1 MSGLGGIHQG
11 GLKLRFVKSED
22 EISRRELLKLVLPR
36 YEVIPFIEPGLCRG
50 SQECGLCLDTCPL
63 KAIKV
68 EADEVTINTVICSGC
83 GACTIACP
91 TRAIV
96 YPTFPLEYLD
106 KVIEGLLLS
115 EATLPESRILAL
127 ICQYCLPAPD
137 KDGAGQ
143 LTYPSNVPS
152 LRIPC
157 LAMASSWL
165 MLRAFDRGAQGLA
178 LIAHK
183 KCSLKLDLSIW
194 QENVRFVQSLLGC
207 WEIEPERIRV
217 FDMADDSHDV
227 ARELDQFTREMALLA
242 PTPLSVSEPISMP
255 VDSLLLPALIK
266 GLVNKVGSLSKR
278 AVTIPMVP
286 FGRLEAGSQCTG
298 CGLCAIGCPTEALT
312 TSSSEETASYQLL
325 FRHDLCVV
333 CGKCVEVCPEKCL
346 QLERILELDR
356 TNSSAVVLFEDRIVK
371 CGQCGSVIGYGAM
384 IEKLQ
389 VKLTEMG
396 DAYAS
401 QLELCPSC
409 KMKVQFSS
417 GGREV
422 R

>member
-1 MSGLGGIHQG
+1 MSGFRGIHQDR
-11 GLKLRFVKSED
+11 LKIRFVKSED
-22 EISRRELLKLVLPR
+22 EISRRELLRLVLPR

-68 EADEVTINTVICSGC
+68 ETDEVIVNTVLCSGC
-83 GACTIACP
+83 GVCTIACP

-96 YPTFPLEYLD
+96 YPTFLLEHLD
-106 KVIEGLLLS
+106 EEIEGLLLS
-115 EATLPESRILAL
+115 EATLPEFRILAL
-127 ICQYCLPAPD
+127 ICQNCLLAPD

-143 LTYPSNVPS
+143 LTFPSSVAG

-157 LAMASSWL
+157 LAMASPWL

-183 KCSLKLDLSIW
+183 KCSLELDPSIW
-194 QENVRFVQSLLGC
+194 QENVRFVQSLLDC
-207 WEIEPERIRV
+207 WGIEPERIRV
-217 FDMADDSHDV
+217 FDMADDFHDV
-227 ARELDQFTREMALLA
+227 ARELDQFIREMAPLA
-242 PTPLSVSEPISMP
+242 PTPLSVSETISMP
-255 VDSLLLPALIK
+255 VDGLLLPALIK
-266 GLVNKVGSLSKR
+266 GLVNKVGNSSKR
-278 AVTIPMVP
+278 VVTDGMVP
-286 FGRLEAGSQCTG
+286 FGRLEVGSQCTG
-298 CGLCAIGCPTEALT
+298 CSLCAIGCPTEALT
-312 TSSSEETASYQLL
+312 ISSSEETDSYQLL
-325 FRHDLCVV
+325 FRHDLCVA

-356 TNSSAVVLFEDRIVK
+356 FDNPAAVLFEDRIVK
-371 CGQCGSVIGYGAM
+371 CRQCGSVIGYGAM